1 MLLAMTTTS
10 FLDRPSGRLA
20 YEQTGDP
27 DGPLVVLSPGMGD
40 LRSTYTA
47 LAAALAA
54 DGAKVVTADLRG
66 HGGSSTGWDGYSV
79 EAVAGDLLALLHAHG
94 GRGVLVGNSYSGS
107 AAVVAAAQ
115 EPDAIAGL
123 VLSGAFVREPQGSAF
138 QRLLFRLFNHTFPGR
153 PLWTA
158 MAWPSFFKRRPA
170 DYAARKAELK
180 ANLGRPHGY
189 DALARMT
196 TSEGSH
202 AGTETMLGRVT
213 APALVVMG
221 SKDPD
226 FPDPA
231 AEARFTADSLAGP
244 AELVLVDGVGHYP
257 HTEAAEVVA
266 PAVVAFVRKV
276 A

>member
-1 MLLAMTTTS
+1 MTTTQY
-10 FLDRPSGRLA
+10 LDRPSGRIA
-20 YEQTGDP
+20 YEQTGDAE
-27 DGPLVVLSPGMGD
+27 GPLVVLSPGLGD
-40 LRSTYTA
+40 LRSTYDRLA
-47 LAAALAA
+47 PELAAAGNNVL
-54 DGAKVVTADLRG
+54 TADLRG
-66 HGGSSTGWDGYSV
+66 HGESSTGWDGYSV
-79 EAVAGDLLALLHAHG
+79 SEVADDLLALLQAHG

-138 QRLLFRLFNHTFPGR
+138 QGLLFRLFNHTFPGR

-202 AGTETMLGRVT
+202 RGTELQLGRVQ

-231 AEARFTADSLAGP
+231 AEARFTADSLGGS
-244 AELVLVDGVGHYP
+244 AEVMIVDGVGHYP
-257 HTEAAEVVA
+257 HSEAAEVVA
-266 PAVVAFVRKV
+266 PAVVAFVKKV